1 MTTSAWFCAGI
12 VTVLL
17 TGGIA
22 NVFGHSRRTGASNS
36 DTLTVCGSQIDVQFR
51 PGPLDPDRQEVIDWV
66 RVSAEST
73 ATYFG
78 KFPVPHTV
86 VQIVL
91 DAGER
96 GVLGGT
102 TWGSPYVHTRVNLGE
117 HTSAEGFHQDWV
129 MTHEFVHTAMPQLD
143 DNHHWLEEGLATY
156 VEPIARVQHGV
167 LSEESVWADM
177 IRDTPKG
184 EPLSGDRGL
193 DRTHTWARTYWGG
206 AMFYLVADVR
216 IRQQTN
222 NRKGLQDAMQ
232 AMVASGQTIADDG
245 TPEAIFA
252 LADKSVGVSV
262 MFPLYRQVSEHAVPE
277 DLNALWTAL
286 GVRSDGRGVVYNDQA
301 PLASVRK
308 AIFRPRPACGVSQ

>member
-1 MTTSAWFCAGI
+1 MPTVRNSSTGYESPPNLLQHTSVSFLFPTPSSKLFLMPANAGFWA
-12 VTVLL
+12 V
-17 TGGIA
+17 
-22 NVFGHSRRTGASNS
+22 
-36 DTLTVCGSQIDVQFR
+36 R
-51 PGPLDPDRQEVIDWV
+51 PG
-66 RVSAEST
+66 
-73 ATYFG
+73 
-78 KFPVPHTV
+78 
-86 VQIVL
+86 
-91 DAGER
+91 
-96 GVLGGT
+96 
-102 TWGSPYVHTRVNLGE
+102 GSPYVHTRVILGE
-117 HTSAEGFHQDWV
+117 HTSAEGFHQYRV

-232 AMVASGQTIADDG
+232 AMVASGQTVVNDG

-262 MFPLYRQVSEHAVPE
+262 LLPL
-277 DLNALWTAL
+277 
-286 GVRSDGRGVVYNDQA
+286 
-301 PLASVRK
+301 
-308 AIFRPRPACGVSQ
+308 